1 MCPQSPFPP
10 SSSGSPWQA
19 QKNSKATKA
28 VAPPAGAKG
37 GPHADNQ
44 LTNHSPDPG
53 QVLGRPTTPP
63 RPLRLPTMRLAQV
76 WVSEEL
82 GTPAADASVLQW
94 RSLITEMLRWRL
106 RKAARKQVTSGQSCG
121 RLPGGK
127 GQGGHSKQSEQQ
139 YTNVTEEYVF

>member
-1 MCPQSPFPP
+1 
-10 SSSGSPWQA
+10 
-19 QKNSKATKA
+19 
-28 VAPPAGAKG
+28 
-37 GPHADNQ
+37 
-44 LTNHSPDPG
+44 
-53 QVLGRPTTPP
+53 
-63 RPLRLPTMRLAQV
+63 MRLAQV